1 MKKSVAALYLA
12 ALSLPAASSALAE
25 DLVIPLPGD
34 TTVEKPMPSI
44 GAAPRRWRRFITT
57 PATSVLFG
65 WA

>member
-34 TTVEKPMPSI
+34 TTVEPMPSI

>member
-25 DLVIPLPGD
+25 DLVIPLPGIRRLK
-34 TTVEKPMPSI
+34 KPMLSI